1 MKRVRAIFC
10 HPYLIVAAVVFG
22 YLLVWTCMPI
32 YPDEVSFRLNGAR
45 LFVDGGL
52 QYGLY
57 PACVSNFKVTH
68 PIFYPVAAFYSILD
82 SLPKWGGIRFIPF
95 ISLFLSVLVALSLIS
110 KSRFGWASGIFLIG
124 FIGVSGSGLILSRPE
139 WALLVHGMACLVSY
153 YLLHVYRYSELVAG
167 LVISG
172 LTFIALL
179 SLYLHVQGVI
189 FIPLTMLPLALYLF
203 RSDISQYA
211 RTLAIVAICI
221 VFIGG
226 WASIQQF
233 HFRCPELPA
242 LERFISAMTIIGA
255 YNEKGLLQSVV
266 FLGDKFWRYAGQFQF
281 KEVYDVSY
289 LPSAIPTSMVGQ
301 YVVKLINEVI
311 TSLLSLNLFCSFAIA
326 SYSGM
331 LIVKKL
337 FISTNELTI
346 KERLYGSAPYLF
358 IFFAIGSLLVLFVYD
373 AATNFYRSFYL
384 NLLMTITNGI
394 VLSFSASK
402 LRWVLRQI
410 GVISL
415 LTCFYSAI
423 LTFEIIRPKIQSGQV
438 GPSLALDTDWGSVRA
453 DVNQLKQACDIND
466 KITKIMMDD
475 MTYDA
480 LKQNSHLI
488 SFTYF
493 SLSASLSGGSAED
506 QLQAHSALFKRVSPN
521 AAIML
526 CSNFST
532 IGLNPTSQKSS
543 LCCAKF

>member
-1 MKRVRAIFC
+1 
-10 HPYLIVAAVVFG
+10 
-22 YLLVWTCMPI
+22 MPL

-45 LFVDGGL
+45 LFVDDGL

-57 PACVSNFKVTH
+57 PACASNFKATH
-68 PIFYPVAAFYSILD
+68 PIFYPVAAFYAILD
-82 SLPKWGGIRFIPF
+82 SLPEWEGIRFIPF
-95 ISLFLSVLVALSLIS
+95 ISLFLSVLVALSIIS
-110 KSRFGWASGIFLIG
+110 KSRFGRASGIFLIG

-139 WALLVHGMACLVSY
+139 WVLLVHGMACLVSFY
-153 YLLHVYRYSELVAG
+153 VLLVHRRSELIIC

-172 LTFIALL
+172 LTFVALL
-179 SLYLHVQGVI
+179 SLYLHIQGAI
-189 FIPLTMLPLALYLF
+189 FIPLTMLPLVLYSF
-203 RSDISQYA
+203 KSDISQYA
-211 RTLAIVAICI
+211 RSLTVTAI
-221 VFIGG
+221 FIILIGV

-233 HFRCPELPA
+233 HFRCSELPA
-242 LERFISAMTIIGA
+242 LEHFISAMTIAGA

-266 FLGDKFWRYAGQFQF
+266 FLLDKCWRYIGQFQF
-281 KEVYDVSY
+281 KEVYDVNY
-289 LPSAIPTSMVGQ
+289 LPSAIPVSKAGQ
-301 YVVKLINEVI
+301 YVVKLINASI
-311 TSLLSLNLFCSFAIA
+311 TFLLLVNLFCSFSIA
-326 SYSGM
+326 NYSGV

-337 FISTNELTI
+337 FISANGLTI
-346 KERLYGSAPYLF
+346 RERLYSSSPYLF
-358 IFFAIGSLLVLFVYD
+358 IFFAIGALLGLFVYD

-384 NLLMTITNGI
+384 NLLMAITNGI

-415 LTCFYSAI
+415 LTCFCSTI

-438 GPSLALDTDWGSVRA
+438 GPSLALDTDWGRVRA

-466 KITKIMMDD
+466 KTTKIMMDD

-480 LKQNSHLI
+480 LKQHSHLI

-493 SLSASLSGGSAED
+493 SFSASLSGGSAED

-532 IGLNPTSQKSS
+532 ISLTPTSQKSS